1 MSSMPDFSKLA
12 RGFGKT
18 SAVTSLLYAELNKM
32 LNITNKMAS
41 QVNHVN
47 DTMSLLFEAH
57 QKAEAKERDL
67 KILKAKYISIVKS
80 KISLLN
86 K

>member
-1 MSSMPDFSKLA
+1 MTEMPDFSKLA
-12 RGFGKT
+12 RTFGKT
-18 SAVTSLLYAELNKM
+18 NAVTSLLYEEITKI

-47 DTMSLLFEAH
+47 DTMTLLFEAQ

-67 KILKAKYISIVKS
+67 KRLKAKYLSTVKS